1 LNMSLS
7 FLISIA
13 VVFIVVITISLV
25 IYRM

>member
-1 LNMSLS
+1 MGLS

-13 VVFIVVITISLV
+13 VVVIVVITISLV